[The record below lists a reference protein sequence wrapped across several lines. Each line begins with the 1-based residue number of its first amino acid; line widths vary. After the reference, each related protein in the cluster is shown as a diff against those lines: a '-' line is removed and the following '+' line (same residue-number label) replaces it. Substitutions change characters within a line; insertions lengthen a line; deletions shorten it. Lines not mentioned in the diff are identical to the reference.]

1 MSEKINLV
9 IPKKKY
15 KQINKIQKLLK
26 KAEKINITLNKFDL
40 KLSVSKTC

>member
-26 KAEKINITLNKFDL
+26 KAEKINIKFKKFDL

>member
-1 MSEKINLV
+1 MSEKINLL

-26 KAEKINITLNKFDL
+26 KAEKINIKLNKFDL